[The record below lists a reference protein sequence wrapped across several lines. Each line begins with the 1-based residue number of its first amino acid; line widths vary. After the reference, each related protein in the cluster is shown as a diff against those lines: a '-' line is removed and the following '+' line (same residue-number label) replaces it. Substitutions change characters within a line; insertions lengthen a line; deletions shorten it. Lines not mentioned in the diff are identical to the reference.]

1 MKAGMRGETRVNDET
16 TGRQAR
22 PFHMRVFIRFL
33 HFVFL
38 FTRGA
43 TLGVRAACFDEKGR
57 IFLVRHTYLPGWDLP
72 GGGVERGETLL
83 VALHKEIR
91 EEGNLEAASRPELFH
106 VYLNLEGSN
115 RDHVALYRLDV
126 SHPKP
131 KKPDHEIA
139 ESGFFDLSELPE
151 GVTAATRRRLAELAG
166 EAAIADHW

>member
-1 MKAGMRGETRVNDET
+1 MNDET
-16 TGRQAR
+16 IERRAR
-22 PFHMRVFIRFL
+22 PFHTRVLIRLL

-43 TLGVRAACFDEKGR
+43 TLGVRAACFDDRGR
-57 IFLVRHTYLPGWDLP
+57 IFLVRHTYLPGWYLP

-91 EEGNLEAASRPELFH
+91 EEGNLEAVSAPQLFH

-126 SHPKP
+126 TQTEL

-139 ESGFFDLSELPE
+139 ESGFFDLSDLPE
-151 GVTAATRRRLAELAG
+151 NVTPATHRRLAELSGKAV
-166 EAAIADHW
+166 IADYW

>member
-1 MKAGMRGETRVNDET
+1 
-16 TGRQAR
+16 
-22 PFHMRVFIRFL
+22 MRVFIRFL

-57 IFLVRHTYLPGWDLP
+57 IFLVRHTYLPGWYLP

-83 VALHKEIR
+83 VALRKEIR

-115 RDHVALYRLDV
+115 RDHVALYRLEV
-126 SHPKP
+126 TQTEL
-131 KKPDHEIA
+131 KKPDHEIT
-139 ESGFFDLSELPE
+139 ESGFFDLSELPQ

>member
-57 IFLVRHTYLPGWDLP
+57 IFLVRHTYLPGWYLP

-83 VALHKEIR
+83 AALHKEIR
-91 EEGNLEAASRPELFH
+91 EEGNLEATSKPELFH

-115 RDHVALYRLDV
+115 RDHVGLGLSLVRHYAAILNIEAIWRLDADCV
-126 SHPKP
+126 VVALTFNPSVEISHTT
-131 KKPDHEIA
+131 HR
-139 ESGFFDLSELPE
+139 
-151 GVTAATRRRLAELAG
+151 V
-166 EAAIADHW
+166 

>member
-57 IFLVRHTYLPGWDLP
+57 IFLVRHTYLPGWYLP

-91 EEGNLEAASRPELFH
+91 EEGNPEAASRPELFH

-126 SHPKP
+126 TQTKP

-139 ESGFFDLSELPE
+139 ESGFFDLSKLPE

>member
-1 MKAGMRGETRVNDET
+1 MNDET
-16 TGRQAR
+16 TGQKAR

-33 HFVFL
+33 HFIFL

-43 TLGVRAACFDEKGR
+43 TVGVRAACFDEKGR
-57 IFLVRHTYLPGWDLP
+57 IFLVRHTYLPGWYLP

-83 VALHKEIR
+83 MALHKEIR
-91 EEGNLEAASRPELFH
+91 EEGNLVAASTPQLFH

-115 RDHVALYRLDV
+115 RDHVALYRLEV
-126 SHPKP
+126 SQTAP

-139 ESGFFDLSELPE
+139 ESGFFDLSALPE

-166 EAAIADHW
+166 ETEIADHW

>member
-1 MKAGMRGETRVNDET
+1 MSDET
-16 TGRQAR
+16 MQRDAR
-22 PFHMRVFIRFL
+22 PFHTRLLIRFL

-43 TLGVRAACFDEKGR
+43 TLGVRAACYDERGR
-57 IFLVRHTYLPGWDLP
+57 IFLVRHTYLRGWYLP

-83 VALHKEIR
+83 LALHKEIR
-91 EEGNLEAASRPELFH
+91 EEGNLEAASKPELFH

-126 SHPKP
+126 TQTQP
-131 KKPDHEIA
+131 KKPDHEIV

-151 GVTAATRRRLAELAG
+151 GVTPATRRRLAELAG
-166 EAAIADHW
+166 EEAPADHW

>member
-1 MKAGMRGETRVNDET
+1 MNDET

-57 IFLVRHTYLPGWDLP
+57 IFLVRHTYLSGWYLP

-83 VALHKEIR
+83 EALHKEIR

-126 SHPKP
+126 TQTRP

-139 ESGFFDLSELPE
+139 ESGFFELSGLPE

-166 EAAIADHW
+166 ETAVADHW

>member
-1 MKAGMRGETRVNDET
+1 MNDET
-16 TGRQAR
+16 TGQKAR

-33 HFVFL
+33 HFIFL
-38 FTRGA
+38 LTRGA

-57 IFLVRHTYLPGWDLP
+57 IFLVRHTYLPGWYLP

-83 VALHKEIR
+83 MALHKEIR
-91 EEGNLEAASRPELFH
+91 EEGNLVAASTPQLFH

-115 RDHVALYRLDV
+115 RDHVALYRLEV
-126 SHPKP
+126 SQTAL

-139 ESGFFDLSELPE
+139 ESGFFDLSALPE

-166 EAAIADHW
+166 EAEIADHW

>member
-57 IFLVRHTYLPGWDLP
+57 IFLVRHTYLPGWYLP

-126 SHPKP
+126 TQTKS

>member
-1 MKAGMRGETRVNDET
+1 MNDET

-57 IFLVRHTYLPGWDLP
+57 IFLVRHTYLPGWYLP

-126 SHPKP
+126 TQTKS

-139 ESGFFDLSELPE
+139 ESGFFDLSKLPE